1 MIGGESMPR
10 GRAAAKVGSDQKAS
24 HDVEKKLSSEFSQGS
39 GSILNPTV
47 EEGRQFGGL
56 KKRK

>member
-1 MIGGESMPR
+1 MPR

-24 HDVEKKLSSEFSQGS
+24 HDVEKKLSSEFPQSS

>member
-1 MIGGESMPR
+1 MPR
-10 GRAAAKVGSDQKAS
+10 GRAAAKVGADQKAG
-24 HDVEKKLSSEFSQGS
+24 HDVENKLSSEFRHNVGTT
-39 GSILNPTV
+39 NPTE

>member
-1 MIGGESMPR
+1 MPR
-10 GRAAAKVGSDQKAS
+10 GRAAAKLGSEQKAG
-24 HDVEKKLSSEFSQGS
+24 HDAEKKLSSEFSQGS
-39 GSILNPTV
+39 GSTSNPTV